1 MRQKYLSL
9 SNKALLL
16 TLVTTSAWMSLST
29 QTSAQ
34 SIQFTLPYGVGVG
47 EDYSACPT
55 FNSSAPWGFNY
66 LAFDEDCLTSC
77 TISQG
82 QYIQHG
88 ISWTRCFYNTEDGVY
103 FAPLFINPTGGDG
116 FGRMVINFWGGVVRS
131 GIYRGPSDRNGNVSD
146 NWGAVWGTWQG
157 SGHKFRYVASA
168 WLSSEGQGLVKA
180 SIEVVNAPMVSLTS
194 QPTVYPFDIAPYVR
208 RGKIDPREFS
218 VVPLSWSSTS
228 CGGHRGLVHGDYY
241 SWVSNS
247 PHSDTLRY
255 RYELEIKRNGQPFD
269 SRSHEE
275 RVSWSWYEDASTKDL
290 PPLNGSY
297 SIPLG
302 LAQMGSRYSITLKVR
317 LVHDGYYDNFYAY
330 AGSVSLFERTYTAE
344 FLVSVPAD
352 IDNSGCVDDAD
363 LLAVLFAFGSSG
375 SDLPEDVDG
384 NGIVDDADLLTVL
397 FDFGLGC

>member
-1 MRQKYLSL
+1 MRQKRLLESMSHKAWQLAIMTTIVLIAQTYRVNAQMLQVWVEAHFGNARVQNPTWQGADMWSGDWCSAAML
-9 SNKALLL
+9 WAIGYALNSNVEHIHVA
-16 TLVTTSAWMSLST
+16 
-29 QTSAQ
+29 
-34 SIQFTLPYGVGVG
+34 FT
-47 EDYSACPT
+47 
-55 FNSSAPWGFNY
+55 
-66 LAFDEDCLTSC
+66 
-77 TISQG
+77 
-82 QYIQHG
+82 
-88 ISWTRCFYNTEDGVY
+88 
-103 FAPLFINPTGGDG
+103 NPTGGDA
-116 FGRMVINFWGGVVRS
+116 FGRMSVMARGVEVVSPDLADFRVPCNRWGGWCYEDYS
-131 GIYRGPSDRNGNVSD
+131 WYHF
-146 NWGAVWGTWQG
+146 GTWQG
-157 SGHKFRYVASA
+157 SGHSFRATAAA
-168 WLSSEGQGLVKA
+168 WGWWWWAGNA
-180 SIEVVNAPMVSLTS
+180 NVVIDITNAPMVSATT
-194 QPTVYPFDIAPYVR
+194 PTVNPFDISPYVR
-208 RGKIDPREFS
+208 RGKVDPRTYS
-218 VVPLSWSSTS
+218 GVPLSWSSTACS
-228 CGGHRGLVHGDYY
+228 GYRGRTSAGYHFGTRP
-241 SWVSNS
+241 S
-247 PHSDTLRY
+247 PHSDVLRY
-255 RYELEIKRNGQPFD
+255 RYDLEIKRNGQPFD